1 VLAITCLYY
10 RFNRGFFWGLYP
22 QWLIT
27 KSQIHMK
34 VFGNFFSDSD
44 RVVLV
49 QCDGHCN
56 TWKGEEGIHRNRK
69 LAAAEEAVQV
79 RDTLHECAKSHSR
92 IDYDFDERQYYFS
105 FPFLL
110 YFNSNRKHLSNL
122 SLNFSLISLLGWVL
136 YYSHTTLFCI
146 FANINDVHYLYPNTS
161 NGWTISSKTSL
172 ALQ

>member
-1 VLAITCLYY
+1 MRWSLQYVKGGRRGEIEIGNWLELKKLYKWE
-10 RFNRGFFWGLYP
+10 RR
-22 QWLIT
+22 T
-27 KSQIHMK
+27 S
-34 VFGNFFSDSD
+34 
-44 RVVLV
+44 
-49 QCDGHCN
+49 
-56 TWKGEEGIHRNRK
+56 
-69 LAAAEEAVQV
+69 
-79 RDTLHECAKSHSR
+79 ECAKSHSR

-161 NGWTISSKTSL
+161 NGWTISSKTSYCSTIIMIWNYYCSNVWDRMKICIFM
-172 ALQ
+172 A